1 MSRPEGSKNKKGV
14 DKFCSKGH
22 EIDLVGR
29 TDSGNCKKCQSDYYK
44 VRREFIKEHFNEK
57 SL

>member
-1 MSRPEGSKNKKGV
+1 MSRPKGSKNKKGV

-29 TDSGNCKKCQSDYYK
+29 TDSGNCKQCQRDYYK
-44 VRREFIKEHFNEK
+44 SRWEFIRKNFKE